1 MRIDAHQ
8 HFWRYSPA
16 EFPWIGT
23 NMQVLARDYLPA
35 DLAPALA
42 GSGIDGC
49 IAVQAR
55 PDARENEFL
64 LELAATSP
72 LVRGVVG
79 SLVYS
84 TVGLVMFAVAFL
96 IINKAVPFS
105 IRKEI
110 EDDQNTSLG
119 IVIAAVILG
128 IAMIVSAA
136 VHG

>member
-1 MRIDAHQ
+1 MTIHA
-8 HFWRYSPA
+8 
-16 EFPWIGT
+16 
-23 NMQVLARDYLPA
+23 
-35 DLAPALA
+35 
-42 GSGIDGC
+42 
-49 IAVQAR
+49 
-55 PDARENEFL
+55 
-64 LELAATSP
+64 LELLAQTTNAGAEGLSVSA

-84 TVGLVMFAVAFL
+84 TVGLVMFAIAFF
-96 IINKAVPFS
+96 IINKTVPFS

-119 IVIAAVILG
+119 IVIAAVIIG

>member
-1 MRIDAHQ
+1 MTINALVMLAQ
-8 HFWRYSPA
+8 ATNAGA
-16 EFPWIGT
+16 EGLS
-23 NMQVLARDYLPA
+23 VSA
-35 DLAPALA
+35 
-42 GSGIDGC
+42 
-49 IAVQAR
+49 
-55 PDARENEFL
+55 
-64 LELAATSP
+64 

-84 TVGLVMFAVAFL
+84 TVGLVMFAIAFF
-96 IINKAVPFS
+96 IINKTVPFS

-119 IVIAAVILG
+119 IVIAAVIIG

>member
-1 MRIDAHQ
+1 MNDASLTLLAQ
-8 HFWRYSPA
+8 A
-16 EFPWIGT
+16 ANAGT
-23 NMQVLARDYLPA
+23 EGLSL
-35 DLAPALA
+35 
-42 GSGIDGC
+42 
-49 IAVQAR
+49 
-55 PDARENEFL
+55 
-64 LELAATSP
+64 TT

-84 TVGLVMFAVAFL
+84 TVGLVMFAVAFM
-96 IINKAVPFS
+96 IINKVVPFS

>member
-1 MRIDAHQ
+1 MNTLSLIAQ
-8 HFWRYSPA
+8 A
-16 EFPWIGT
+16 T
-23 NMQVLARDYLPA
+23 NTGASEGLSVA
-35 DLAPALA
+35 
-42 GSGIDGC
+42 S
-49 IAVQAR
+49 
-55 PDARENEFL
+55 
-64 LELAATSP
+64 

-84 TVGLVMFAVAFL
+84 TVGLVMFAIAFM

-119 IVIAAVILG
+119 IVIAAVIVG

>member
-1 MRIDAHQ
+1 MNKHALV
-8 HFWRYSPA
+8 S
-16 EFPWIGT
+16 
-23 NMQVLARDYLPA
+23 LAQA
-35 DLAPALA
+35 ASTGASEAL
-42 GSGIDGC
+42 SIS
-49 IAVQAR
+49 
-55 PDARENEFL
+55 
-64 LELAATSP
+64 T

-84 TVGLVMFAVAFL
+84 TVGLVMFAVAFF
-96 IINKAVPFS
+96 IINKVVPFS

-119 IVIAAVILG
+119 IVIAAVIVG